1 MIIDSLYF
9 DFSKINH
16 LLTDSRNLRH
26 PESTLFFCLEGKGRA
41 GTDFIPELYDK
52 GVRNFVVPE
61 SYAPELDAVFIKSKQ
76 PLDTLQ
82 EIALSHRKKYNGT
95 TIAVAGSNGKTV
107 VKEWLFQILSKHHYT
122 YRSPK
127 SFNSQIG
134 VPLSVWEI
142 PLNSKFAVIEAG
154 ISEVNEMQKLE
165 AIIKPQIG
173 IFTNIGNAHQE
184 NFESLE
190 QKAKEKLKL
199 FDSCS
204 DIVYCKDNELVSK
217 LILEL
222 YPNKNLLAWSNK
234 DCNAAFYFS
243 VEKDAGEIQLITNG
257 TESYT
262 YNFPFTDIAS
272 YENIMHCIV
281 AAIHLG
287 INPENINIQDIE
299 PVAMRLEQKEGING
313 CLLINDAYNSDI
325 LSLGIAL
332 DKLSQIA
339 KTQDLKQTIL
349 LSDIEQ
355 SGISDD
361 ELYTQVA
368 AMVKRKMPYQIIGI
382 GEKLSQFSVNFDFCK
397 NQFYSSTEE
406 FLLHFN
412 AEEFQSQVI
421 LFKGARSFEFE
432 RIIRLLE
439 KRRHQTI
446 MEIDLSALRSNF
458 NYFKGLLKPETMI
471 MGMVKAFAYGSGSIE
486 VARTL
491 EQQGCNY
498 LAVAIADEGVE
509 LRNNG
514 ISLPILVMNPES
526 NSFESMFKYGL
537 QPAIYSFQELNA
549 FLFRAKQSGVQ
560 DFPIHLK
567 FDTGMH
573 RLGFSKDDIPQLI
586 DLLKEQ
592 NTLKAAGVFSHL
604 AGADET
610 QWDDFT
616 NEQIALFTDIC
627 TQLENLLGYK
637 LIKHILNSAGSERFT
652 QHQMDMV
659 RLGIGM
665 YGVSHVGHR
674 LEQIATLKASISQL
688 HKVPGTE
695 TVGYGRKGRLER
707 DSVIATIPIGYAD
720 GLRRAFG
727 NGNSFVLIKG
737 KKAPIVGNIC
747 MDLCMVDVTDI
758 DAKEGDEVVL
768 MGEGLTASDLA
779 EKVGTIPYEILT
791 SISLRVKRVY
801 VE

>member
-1 MIIDSLYF
+1 MNVSEF

-41 GTDFIPELYDK
+41 GTDFISELYHK
-52 GVRNFVVPE
+52 GVRSFVVPE
-61 SYAPELDAVFIKSKQ
+61 KYDSKLDAIFIKSKNVKA
-76 PLDTLQ
+76 TLQ
-82 EIALSHRKKYNGT
+82 EVSRCHREKYHGK

-107 VKEWLFQILSKHHYT
+107 VKEWLFQILSKQYFT

-142 PLNSKFAVIEAG
+142 PINSKFAIIEAG
-154 ISEVNEMQKLE
+154 ISECGEMQKLE

-173 IFTNIGNAHQE
+173 VFTNIGNAHQE
-184 NFESLE
+184 NFDSLE
-190 QKAKEKLKL
+190 QKAREKLKL
-199 FDSCS
+199 FSSCN
-204 DIVYCKDNELVSK
+204 DIIYCNDNKLINE

-222 YPNKNLLAWSNK
+222 YPNKNLLTWSTQDK
-234 DCNAAFYFS
+234 NAEFYFS
-243 VEKDAGEIQLITNG
+243 LDKIENKIQLNIKNKAKYSF
-257 TESYT
+257 E
-262 YNFPFTDIAS
+262 FPFSDVAS
-272 YENIMHCIV
+272 LENIMHCIV
-281 AAIHLG
+281 TAIHLG
-287 INPENINIQDIE
+287 ISPNDIKINDIE

-332 DKLSQIA
+332 DKLSQIS
-339 KTQDLKQTIL
+339 KTQQLKQTIL

-361 ELYTQVA
+361 ELYSQVA
-368 AMVKRKMPYQIIGI
+368 AMVKGKKPNQIIGI
-382 GEKLSQFSVNFDFCK
+382 GAKISQFSSLFDFCNNK
-397 NQFYSSTEE
+397 FYASTEE
-406 FLLHFN
+406 FLLNFDATN
-412 AEEFQSQVI
+412 FQSEVV

-446 MEIDLSALRSNF
+446 MEIDLSALRNNF
-458 NYFKGLLKPETMI
+458 NYFNGLLKSETMI
-471 MGMVKAFAYGSGSIE
+471 MGMVKAFGYGSGSIE

-537 QPAIYSFQELNA
+537 QPAVYGFRELNA
-549 FLFRAKQSGVQ
+549 FLNRAKQAGVQ
-560 DFPIHLK
+560 NFPIHLK

-573 RLGFSKDDIPQLI
+573 RLGFSKGDIPQLVE
-586 DLLKEQ
+586 LLKGQ
-592 NTLKAAGVFSHL
+592 NTLRAAAAFSHL
-604 AGADET
+604 AGADEA

-616 NEQIALFTDIC
+616 NEQISLFTDIC
-627 TQLENLLGYK
+627 NKLEDALGYK

-665 YGVSHVGHR
+665 YGVSHVGYK
-674 LEQIATLKASISQL
+674 LEQIATLKANISQL
-688 HKVPGTE
+688 HKVPSSE
-695 TVGYGRKGRLER
+695 TVGYGRKGKLER

-727 NGNSFVLIKG
+727 NGNSFVLVNG

-747 MDLCMVDVTDI
+747 MDLCMVDVTDL
-758 DAKEGDEVVL
+758 DVKEGDEVIL